1 MINVDPEKLKEKFFS
16 SEELY
21 TKYVGP
27 AGSPERREM
36 HEKAMAW
43 FYGEI
48 LRDRR
53 KELKMTQNALAE
65 QTGMKQSYLARVE
78 RGQVDIQFSS
88 LLRVT
93 SALGLQLS
101 ITAP

>member
-1 MINVDPEKLKEKFFS
+1 MIKVDPEKLKEKFHS

-21 TKYVGP
+21 DEFVGP
-27 AGSPERREM
+27 VGSPEREDM
-36 HEKAMAW
+36 HRKAMTW

-65 QTGMKQSYLARVE
+65 RTGMKQSYLARLE
-78 RGQVDIQFSS
+78 RGQVDIHFSS
-88 LLRVT
+88 LLRVA

-101 ITAP
+101 LKAQ